1 MLAPKQDFEN
11 SFKHSKGS
19 GICTPG
25 KEDDKCELENDGK
38 RSFLFFLFFFACL
51 HLRFFLFKKRSL
63 WDTSVPRTKLS
74 LAHIDD
80 AIDKAISGTAFLFL
94 LSSIVYTGGG

>member
-1 MLAPKQDFEN
+1 MRVGERR
-11 SFKHSKGS
+11 
-19 GICTPG
+19 
-25 KEDDKCELENDGK
+25 EEELLVL
-38 RSFLFFLFFFACL
+38 SFFFACL